1 MALEL
6 PTSLFVDGEIIYQWI
21 TYEDSNQNL
30 ETTGAVGCKVT
41 VGDFSKT

>member
-1 MALEL
+1 M
-6 PTSLFVDGEIIYQWI
+6 PTSLFNDGEIIYQWI
-21 TYEDSNQNL
+21 TYADADQNE

>member
-1 MALEL
+1 M

-21 TYEDSNQNL
+21 TYEDDTQSEL
-30 ETTGAVGCKVT
+30 YTGAVGCKVT